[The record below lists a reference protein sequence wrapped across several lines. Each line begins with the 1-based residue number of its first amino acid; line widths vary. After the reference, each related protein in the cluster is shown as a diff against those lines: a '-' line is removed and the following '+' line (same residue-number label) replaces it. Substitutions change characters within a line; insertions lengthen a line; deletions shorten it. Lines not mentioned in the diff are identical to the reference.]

1 MRDVF
6 VAGIKTTHFS
16 RDMATPLERVA
27 AEAVI
32 GAIRDADIDHRRV
45 QEIYVSHM
53 SQGEVAGQRVLREL
67 GFPEIPVTN
76 VENAC
81 AGGGAALRQA
91 WMAVGSGMVDIA
103 LVLGMEKLA
112 APGLLS
118 IAVPS
123 YEDHIGQILPG
134 SYALA
139 GARHMAE
146 HGSTERDLAWIASKN
161 RTNGVKNVRA
171 TFQKASSVD
180 EVLASRPIAGSLTLL
195 QCCSPATGAAAVIL
209 VGGDAAKTIG
219 HRMPR
224 ILACGLSSKIQ
235 WGQPEDLTIYHPT
248 YRAAKAAYDYAGV
261 SPEDIDVIELHD
273 AFSIGELLH
282 YEGLMLCKRGEAAS
296 LVRQQATALGGRI
309 PVNPSGGLLAR
320 GHPVGATGVVQIV
333 ELVEQL
339 RGTSPHN
346 QVQGARVALAQAQ
359 GGTGAGAGAA
369 TVSILSN

>member
-6 VAGIKTTHFS
+6 VAGIATTSFS
-16 RDMATPLERVA
+16 RDMETPLERVA
-27 AEAVI
+27 AEAVA
-32 GAIRDADIDHRRV
+32 GAIRDADIDHRHL

-67 GFPEIPVTN
+67 GFPEIAVTN

-81 AGGGAALRQA
+81 AGGGSALRQA

-118 IAVPS
+118 VAVRS
-123 YEDHIGQILPG
+123 YEDFVGQILPG

-146 HGSTERDLAWIASKN
+146 YGSTERDLAWIAAKN
-161 RTNGVKNVRA
+161 RTNGAKNARA
-171 TFQKASSVD
+171 TFQKACTVE
-180 EVLASRPIAGSLTLL
+180 EVLASRMIAGPLTLL
-195 QCCSPATGAAAVIL
+195 QCCSPATGAAAVVL
-209 VGGDAAKTIG
+209 VGGDAAKKIA

-224 ILACGLSSKIQ
+224 VLACGLSSKIQ
-235 WGQPEDLTIYHPT
+235 WGQPEDLTIFHPT
-248 YRAAKAAYDYAGV
+248 LRAAKAAYEFAGV
-261 SPEDIDVIELHD
+261 APEDVDVIELHD

-296 LVRQQATALGGRI
+296 LVRQQATAVGGKI

-339 RGTSPHN
+339 RGTSRHN
-346 QVQGARVALAQAQ
+346 QVRGANVALAQAQ

-369 TVSILSN
+369 TVTILSN